1 MSDNK
6 HLTPVWIVYV
16 DGKRLDTEHEG
27 VLLSITVTD
36 KINGISSCSLLF
48 DTSAVK
54 LRDKGTFVLESEIS
68 VHLGYKDDCAEVFK
82 GEITAFRTVFAELGA
97 ESLEVKCHNVLHKLT
112 HARNCSVFTEKTP
125 EEIIK
130 ALLDTYS
137 LKAKLDPFG
146 AKLDFRAEQTAT
158 DYEYLYQLATAYGK
172 TIYAYDTTVYVQ
184 DEITFRNNEIIFE
197 WGKTLISFSAKEDI
211 DNILSGCTFV
221 GWDSLKNEAFEGTAT
236 LNDLNMKIGG
246 ASDWTKISKGGS
258 GLWKCTFVDHSLFD
272 SDDAKKHAIGFL
284 QKNNMEFCTAEGC
297 AEGNCKLFAG
307 MRVNIKYTG
316 KAVSGEYIAD
326 TVTHIFNN
334 RQGYRTDFTLK
345 RNMNPC

>member
-27 VLLSITVTD
+27 ALLSITVTD

-130 ALLDTYS
+130 A
-137 LKAKLDPFG
+137 
-146 AKLDFRAEQTAT
+146 
-158 DYEYLYQLATAYGK
+158 
-172 TIYAYDTTVYVQ
+172 
-184 DEITFRNNEIIFE
+184 
-197 WGKTLISFSAKEDI
+197 
-211 DNILSGCTFV
+211 
-221 GWDSLKNEAFEGTAT
+221 
-236 LNDLNMKIGG
+236 
-246 ASDWTKISKGGS
+246 
-258 GLWKCTFVDHSLFD
+258 
-272 SDDAKKHAIGFL
+272 
-284 QKNNMEFCTAEGC
+284 
-297 AEGNCKLFAG
+297 
-307 MRVNIKYTG
+307 
-316 KAVSGEYIAD
+316 
-326 TVTHIFNN
+326 
-334 RQGYRTDFTLK
+334 
-345 RNMNPC
+345 